1 MRIKV
6 LIAAALA
13 ASLAACATPA
23 ATGSS
28 AASTAI
34 AIPVPTPP
42 PALAGVYG
50 GSYTCA
56 DGEHGFYL
64 NITRATAKTGG
75 GYDVAGVLGLF
86 PTVTGQG
93 GPAGMAAGS
102 FKVTG
107 TISAD
112 GALAMTAGD
121 WLIQPP
127 DYGTANLEGTL
138 QKTDSAGYIL
148 RGKPV
153 VPGSPGAC
161 SDLIATQF
169 LP

>member
-1 MRIKV
+1 MHIKTT
-6 LIAAALA
+6 IAAALA
-13 ASLAACATPA
+13 ISLAACATPS
-23 ATGSS
+23 ATEPG
-28 AASTAI
+28 ATSTAI
-34 AIPVPTPP
+34 AIPAPTPL

-50 GSYTCA
+50 GSYTCV

-64 NITRATAKTGG
+64 NITRAVPKAGG
-75 GYDVAGVLGLF
+75 GYDVAGILGLF

-102 FKVTG
+102 FKVSG
-107 TISAD
+107 TLGAD

-127 DYGTANLEGTL
+127 DYGSANLEGTL

-153 VPGSPGAC
+153 VPGRPDAC
-161 SDLIATQF
+161 TDLIATQF